1 MTRIEASR
9 VIRNIRTNF
18 KAYMLRSKLQ
28 SAVLGVSGGIDS
40 ALCAALL
47 KPVMDQLNLPLI
59 GISLPATSN
68 KIAEIERAT
77 AIGEQFCTKFVEQPI
92 EVPFDCLFESIGL
105 IADQFEFNMDTP
117 SDKDFRIYMGNIKAR
132 VRMIHLYG
140 LAGLYKGMVIS
151 TDNLTEYY
159 LGFWTLHG
167 DVGDYGPIQ
176 RLWKTEVY
184 DVANELLIELISNP
198 NKVDA
203 LQACIECAATDGLGI
218 SATSLEQLGGKSFQ
232 EVDTC
237 LDAIIN
243 QHACEF
249 RPEVMEMISARH
261 VNSQFKRNNPYNI
274 PREELF
280 KE

>member
-1 MTRIEASR
+1 MTRIEAAR

-59 GISLPATSN
+59 GVSLPATSN
-68 KIAEIERAT
+68 KIAEIERVT

-176 RLWKTEVY
+176 NLWKTEVY
-184 DVANELLIELISNP
+184 EVATELLNEFHANQ
-198 NKVDA
+198 NKVMA
-203 LQACIECAATDGLGI
+203 LQACIECAATDGLGV
-218 SATSLEQLGGKSFQ
+218 STTSLEQLGGKSFA
-232 EVDTC
+232 EVDTI
-237 LDAIIN
+237 LQGILTSGVVNYGSLEYQNIRN
-243 QHACEF
+243 
-249 RPEVMEMISARH
+249 RH
-261 VNSQFKRNNPYNI
+261 LSSQYKRNNPYNI
-274 PREELF
+274 PREQLF